1 MSEKHDVH
9 DTHDTHHGSE
19 NKYKGSDNPFVAWVN
34 ADPTPEDAPWSE
46 KNVKKFRSAPVYV
59 KQKKQSISEEERIR
73 RFNKVYKPLAII
85 LCCAF
90 IALLVFVCI
99 KTPPFGIADAPTNNE
114 VASKYIED
122 GLADTGA
129 TNVVAGMILDYRA
142 FDTLGESSV
151 LFTAVMSVMILLRK
165 DKDGS
170 LVDDPEEEKMLEREE
185 EISLKNENVILRTMA
200 GIVSPFIILFGIYV
214 VLNGHISPGGGFSG
228 GAIIGAGLILISQ
241 GFGASKTKKFFNF
254 RVFTIITSGSLL
266 SYAALK
272 CYSFYTGSHHIET
285 GIPHGIPGAILSSG
299 FILPLNIFVG
309 LIVACTMFGF
319 YSLFTKGKI

>member
-1 MSEKHDVH
+1 MSEHKDSHE
-9 DTHDTHHGSE
+9 TSKTE
-19 NKYKGSDNPFVAWVN
+19 YKGSKNPFVAWVN
-34 ADPTPEDAPWSE
+34 ADPTPEDAPWREERLEELRAGETLVKEE
-46 KNVKKFRSAPVYV
+46 KKVLT
-59 KQKKQSISEEERIR
+59 EEERIR
-73 RFNKVYKPLAII
+73 RFNRYYKPLAIV

-90 IALLVFVCI
+90 IGLLVFVCLY
-99 KTPPFGIADAPTNNE
+99 TPPFGVTDVPTNNE
-114 VASKYIED
+114 VSSKYIED

-170 LVDDPEEEKMLEREE
+170 LVNDPEEEKALAKEE
-185 EISLKNENVILRTMA
+185 KIADKHRDVILRTMA
-200 GIVSPFIILFGIYV
+200 GIISPFVIMFGIYV

-241 GFGASKTKKFFNF
+241 GFGSEKTKKFFNF

-319 YSLFTKGKI
+319 YSLFTKGEI

>member
-1 MSEKHDVH
+1 MSDKHESH
-9 DTHDTHHGSE
+9 DTSE
-19 NKYKGSDNPFVAWVN
+19 TEYKGSKNPFVAWVN
-34 ADPTPEDAPWSE
+34 ADPTPEDAPWTEE
-46 KNVKKFRSAPVYV
+46 KLEALREGETYV
-59 KQKKQSISEEERIR
+59 KAEKPVITEEERMR
-73 RFNKVYKPLAII
+73 RFNRVYKPLAVV

-90 IALLVFVCI
+90 IALLVFVCLY
-99 KTPPFGIADAPTNNE
+99 TPPFGITDVPTNNE
-114 VASKYIED
+114 VSFKYIED

-165 DKDGS
+165 DRDGS
-170 LVDDPEEEKMLEREE
+170 LVNDPAEDAALAKEEK
-185 EISLKNENVILRTMA
+185 ISVQHRDVILRTMA
-200 GIVSPFIILFGIYV
+200 GIISPFVILFGIYV

-241 GFGASKTKKFFNF
+241 GFGSAKTKKFFNF
-254 RVFTIITSGSLL
+254 KVFTIITSGSLL

-319 YSLFTKGKI
+319 YSLFTKGEI

>member
-200 GIVSPFIILFGIYV
+200 GIVSPLFCDAYW
-214 VLNGHISPGGGFSG
+214 S
-228 GAIIGAGLILISQ
+228 
-241 GFGASKTKKFFNF
+241 
-254 RVFTIITSGSLL
+254 
-266 SYAALK
+266 
-272 CYSFYTGSHHIET
+272 
-285 GIPHGIPGAILSSG
+285 
-299 FILPLNIFVG
+299 
-309 LIVACTMFGF
+309 
-319 YSLFTKGKI
+319 

>member
-1 MSEKHDVH
+1 MSMKDH
-9 DTHDTHHGSE
+9 E
-19 NKYKGSDNPFVAWVN
+19 NTEYKGSKNPFVAWVN
-34 ADPTPEDAPWSE
+34 ADPAPERKPKKE
-46 KNVKKFRSAPVYV
+46 K
-59 KQKKQSISEEERIR
+59 KQKTAGAEKKVAASSKDEYAAYENRIR
-73 RFNKVYKPLAII
+73 KFNSFYKPMAII

-90 IALLVFVCI
+90 IALMIFVV
-99 KTPPFGIADAPTNNE
+99 TQTAPFGIADVPSNNE
-114 VASKYIED
+114 VSYKYIED
-122 GLADTGA
+122 GLKDTGA

-165 DKDGS
+165 DRDGS
-170 LVDDPEEEKMLEREE
+170 LVNDPAEEKVIKEEEK
-185 EISLKNENVILRTMA
+185 ISRVHRDVVLKTMA
-200 GIVSPFIILFGIYV
+200 GIVSPFVILFGIYV

-241 GFGASKTKKFFNF
+241 GFGSDRTKKFFNF
-254 RVFTIITSGSLL
+254 KVFTIITSGSLL

-272 CYSFYTGSHHIET
+272 CYSFYTGAHHIET

-319 YSLFTKGKI
+319 YSLFTKGEI

>member
-1 MSEKHDVH
+1 MSEKHDPH
-9 DTHDTHHGSE
+9 NTSKT
-19 NKYKGSDNPFVAWVN
+19 KYKGSDNPFVAWVN
-34 ADPTPEDAPWSE
+34 ADPVPDSAPWSE
-46 KNVKKFRSAPVYV
+46 ENVEKFRREPVYERQEKSV
-59 KQKKQSISEEERIR
+59 VSEEERLK
-73 RFNKVYKPLAII
+73 RFNKVYKPLAVV

-90 IALLVFVCI
+90 IALLVFVCFW
-99 KTPPFGIADAPTNNE
+99 TPPFGVPDAPTNNE
-114 VASKYIED
+114 VAAKYIED

-170 LVDDPEEEKMLEREE
+170 LVNDPEEDKALKKEE
-185 EISLKNENVILRTMA
+185 AISVVHRDVILKTMA
-200 GIVSPFIILFGIYV
+200 GIIAPFVILFGIYV

-228 GAIIGAGLILISQ
+228 GAIIGAGLILIAQ
-241 GFGASKTKKFFNF
+241 GFGSEKTKKFFNF
-254 RVFTIITSGSLL
+254 KIFTIITSCSLL

-272 CYSFYTGSHHIET
+272 CFSFYTGSHHIET

-319 YSLFTKGKI
+319 YSLFTKGEI